1 MTDAETPADEHTES
15 SMSMLHPSN
24 ERPDADG
31 TTTPQAEQE
40 YDALAELFLGESA
53 NQRETPPLRLHD
65 PDDAPAPSAEADSD
79 HAAPAPRPAEAQI
92 EALVLGHLP
101 VLAGPWVAQYAR
113 FLADTRGEAIA
124 LVRIAGDQA
133 SIDLY
138 SDLPRA
144 SRNAAPTLHAAIE
157 EAARVAD
164 RWIFRVDA
172 VSEPSLAACPAVDAV
187 TLLCGA
193 DDAAIVSAYRTIKRV
208 LTPEGGEGAF
218 DDDPEAPRQRGPARR
233 VVIIG
238 AAEEKARQA
247 ADKLRGAAQA
257 FLDAG
262 VEAIAGPAQLGPS
275 SGATIYRGPA
285 EASPE
290 ELADRVRASLRRSPD
305 TGAATAPVS
314 ATAPAPTTPST
325 HEISPD
331 ASPAPQAL
339 PGPLFER
346 VPGLRHL
353 PIRCPYDE
361 SIELAVDADRR
372 LHLLAAYS
380 PVACRAMSVVAAW
393 AMDHAALFDRV
404 LPAGGYSD
412 EHKPIRRL
420 FVERACEARR
430 LLDTDYKVHLMTPV
444 AVEDKTAWCC
454 VPLNE

>member
-15 SMSMLHPSN
+15 AMSMLHPSN

-31 TTTPQAEQE
+31 MTTQQAEQE
-40 YDALAELFLGESA
+40 YDALAELFLGDSA
-53 NQRETPPLRLHD
+53 EQREAPPLRLHD
-65 PDDAPAPSAEADSD
+65 PDDAPAPVAEADFD
-79 HAAPAPRPAEAQI
+79 RVAPTPSPAGAQI

-193 DDAAIVSAYRTIKRV
+193 DDAAVVSAYRTIKRI
-208 LTPEGGEGAF
+208 LTTNGEDGAF

-247 ADKLRGAAQA
+247 AHKLSGAAQA

-285 EASPE
+285 EASPD
-290 ELADRVRASLRRSPD
+290 ELAERVRASLRRDPD
-305 TGAATAPVS
+305 NCTASAAAPAAMGSATGAIDP
-314 ATAPAPTTPST
+314 
-325 HEISPD
+325 H
-331 ASPAPQAL
+331 ASPAAQPL

-404 LPAGGYSD
+404 LLAGGYSN
-412 EHKPIRRL
+412 ERKPILRL
-420 FVERACEARR
+420 FVERAGEARR